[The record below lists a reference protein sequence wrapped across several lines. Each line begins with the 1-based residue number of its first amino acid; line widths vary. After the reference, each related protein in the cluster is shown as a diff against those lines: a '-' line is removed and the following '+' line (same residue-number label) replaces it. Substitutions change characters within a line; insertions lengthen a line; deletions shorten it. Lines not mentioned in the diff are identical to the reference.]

1 MVTQQNALEIARQF
15 SHEVKAL
22 GIHLRKVF
30 LYGSYAK
37 NLQREHSDIDI
48 ALVADEFIGVGFE
61 DMKLFLPALRKY
73 TIVQPKTY
81 SPRDYEDGDPF
92 IEEIKR
98 TGVEIE
104 IN

>member
-1 MVTQQNALEIARQF
+1 MVTQHSALEIARKF
-15 SHEVKAL
+15 SQEVKAE
-22 GIHLRKVF
+22 GIHLRKAF
-30 LYGSYAK
+30 LFGSYAK
-37 NLQREHSDIDI
+37 NQQHEHSDIDI

-73 TIVQPKTY
+73 TAVQTKTY
-81 SPRDYEDGDPF
+81 SSKDYEEGDPL
-92 IEEIKR
+92 IDEIKL